1 MGLPGSL
8 EGLYLLFIYLDRTP
22 LSATLVVGSLRLKE
36 YETLPRHE
44 TRDTPSQPASAPRL
58 SNPRL
63 VYR

>member
-1 MGLPGSL
+1 MGIPGSL

-44 TRDTPSQPASAPRL
+44 TRDTRHSLTASKRTKTE
-58 SNPRL
+58 
-63 VYR
+63 